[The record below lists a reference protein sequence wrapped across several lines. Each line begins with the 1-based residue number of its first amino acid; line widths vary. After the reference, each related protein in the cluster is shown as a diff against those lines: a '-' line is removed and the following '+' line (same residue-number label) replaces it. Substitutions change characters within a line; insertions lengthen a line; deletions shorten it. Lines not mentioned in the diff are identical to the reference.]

1 MIGVNS
7 VSEIERNLT
16 EENVKVPLS
25 LRFTIPG
32 TDIRVDTDA
41 GCFIRGAGNVPTTYY
56 IVYCVLISY
65 TV

>member
-41 GCFIRGAGNVPTTYY
+41 GCFIRGAGNVPTAY
-56 IVYCVLISY
+56 II
-65 TV
+65 